1 MAKSDG
7 MGISETVWS
16 EADEVLT
23 DGNLR
28 AVFER
33 LDVNSD
39 NSLDHYEV
47 SGDSSFTQGLGE
59 WFNSFQAI
67 LPRLKNRYALCMT

>member
-16 EADEVLT
+16 EADEILT

-47 SGDSSFTQGLGE
+47 SGDSSFTQGLGNDLTL
-59 WFNSFQAI
+59 FKQF
-67 LPRLKNRYALCMT
+67 Y